1 MSFYSRVIVPAA
13 LDWVMSGSSFTAY
26 RRSLLADLSGTVLE
40 IGVGTGL
47 NLAHYPETVTQLTTI
62 DVNPGMSRRAQ
73 ARLAQLRCSTQ
84 HQVLNGETLP
94 MQDNCFDHVVS
105 TWTLCSIAHVT
116 KALTEIHR
124 VLKPSGQF
132 HFIEH
137 GLSDRPSVQTWQH
150 RLTPIQKIIAD
161 GCHLDRP
168 IAELIASQFATF
180 TVEQFVMSDFPEFA
194 GYTYR
199 GVATKSV

>member
-13 LDWVMSGSSFTAY
+13 LDWVMSGSSFTTY
-26 RRSLLADLSGTVLE
+26 RRSLLANLSGTVLE

-62 DVNPGMSRRAQ
+62 DVNPGVSRRAR
-73 ARLAQLRCSTQ
+73 ARLAQLSCSTQ

-94 MQDNCFDHVVS
+94 MQDDCFDHVVS
-105 TWTLCSIAHVT
+105 TWPLCSIAQVAQ
-116 KALTEIHR
+116 ALAEIHR
-124 VLKPSGQF
+124 VLKPGGQF

-137 GLSDRPSVQTWQH
+137 GLSDRPTVQAWQH
-150 RLTPIQKIIAD
+150 RLTPMQKIIAD

-168 IAELIASQFATF
+168 IQELIAAQFATF
-180 TVEQFVMSDFPEFA
+180 TVERFVMSDFPEFA